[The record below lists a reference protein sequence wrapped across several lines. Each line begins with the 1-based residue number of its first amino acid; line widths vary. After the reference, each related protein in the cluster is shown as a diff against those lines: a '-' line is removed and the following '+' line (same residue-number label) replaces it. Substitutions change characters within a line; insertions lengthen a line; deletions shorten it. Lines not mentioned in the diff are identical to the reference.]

1 MVAVS
6 GILKKVRSL
15 LPRPLLKASK
25 LAIAAALTLKNTM
38 VATDVAAAMIDPT
51 VMTARIVRIA
61 ARIVRPLSGKMTAI
75 RNATSASMSVT
86 IPAPMI
92 RANQVSQ
99 ASQVNCLAGN
109 VAAVPETV
117 VAHASV
123 TPACWT
129 STMH

>member
-6 GILKKVRSL
+6 GIWKKVRSL
-15 LPRPLLKASK
+15 LPRPPLKASK
-25 LAIAAALTLKNTM
+25 LAIAAALTLRNTM

-51 VMTARIVRIA
+51 VMTARIA

-123 TPACWT
+123 MPAYWT